1 MYHIKNMKLDKEN
14 TKQIIKIVV
23 IAIVLLVALLNI
35 EPVWNVC
42 KTFFSILSP
51 FICGLAIAFILNIF
65 MRFYEEKLFKTKK
78 KRKNNS
84 KEITQ
89 SEKNNQSNNIMTK
102 ASNNVINKT
111 NLEKENKQNKD
122 NKNGKRVVSIALSI
136 ITIVAVVTIIMLLII
151 PQFVE
156 IIKNLIINMPTYLES
171 LKDWAID
178 LTQRVPEINNFIQNI
193 QIDTEALK
201 NGLMNI
207 SKGVLDVTINQVS
220 GLVSGIVNFFIAIV
234 FAVYIL
240 ANKEGLKVQAKEFIY
255 ARIPEERADYILKV
269 SRLARDSFRSFL
281 TGQAKEAVILG
292 VLCTLGM
299 LILGIPYAGPVGAL
313 TALTAFIPI
322 VGAFIGGFV
331 GAVLIVAIDPIKALI
346 FIIFI
351 IVLQQI
357 EGNLIYP
364 HVVGKNIGL
373 PSIWVLVAITIGG
386 SLFGIMGM
394 VIGLPILS
402 IIYAIVTENTNKKL
416 QEKGLKE
423 EAIENK

>member
-42 KTFFSILSP
+42 KTFLSILSP

-313 TALTAFIPI
+313 TALTVFIPI

-373 PSIWVLVAITIGG
+373 P
-386 SLFGIMGM
+386 
-394 VIGLPILS
+394 ILS

>member
-42 KTFFSILSP
+42 KTFLSILSP

-89 SEKNNQSNNIMTK
+89 SEKNNPNNNIITK
-102 ASNNVINKT
+102 ASSNVINKT
-111 NLEKENKQNKD
+111 NLEKENKQKKD

-299 LILGIPYAGPVGAL
+299 LI
-313 TALTAFIPI
+313 

-331 GAVLIVAIDPIKALI
+331 GAVLIVAVDPIKALI
-346 FIIFI
+346 FILFI

-416 QEKGLKE
+416 QEKGLRE

>member
-42 KTFFSILSP
+42 KTFLSILSP

-84 KEITQ
+84 KEIKQ

>member
-42 KTFFSILSP
+42 KTFLSILSP

-220 GLVSGIVNFFIAIV
+220 GLVSGIVDFFIEIV
-234 FAVYIL
+234 FAVYSL

>member
-14 TKQIIKIVV
+14 TKQIIKIIV

-42 KTFFSILSP
+42 KTFLSILSP

-84 KEITQ
+84 KGITQ
-89 SEKNNQSNNIMTK
+89 SEKNNQSNNIITK

>member
-42 KTFFSILSP
+42 KTFLSILSP

-84 KEITQ
+84 KGITQ

>member
-42 KTFFSILSP
+42 KTFLSILSP

-65 MRFYEEKLFKTKK
+65 MRFYEEKLFNTKK

-89 SEKNNQSNNIMTK
+89 SEKDNQSNNIITK
-102 ASNNVINKT
+102 ASSNVINKT

>member
-1 MYHIKNMKLDKEN
+1 MKLDKEN

-42 KTFFSILSP
+42 KTFLSILSP

-331 GAVLIVAIDPIKALI
+331 GAVLIVAVDPIKALI
-346 FIIFI
+346 FILFI

>member
-42 KTFFSILSP
+42 KTFLSILSP

-394 VIGLPILS
+394 AIGLPILS

>member
-42 KTFFSILSP
+42 KTFLSILSP

-84 KEITQ
+84 KGITQ
-89 SEKNNQSNNIMTK
+89 SEKNNPNNNIITK

-364 HVVGKNIGL
+364 LVVGKNIGL
-373 PSIWVLVAITIGG
+373 PSIWVLVAITMGG

>member
-42 KTFFSILSP
+42 KTFLSILSP

-89 SEKNNQSNNIMTK
+89 SEKNNQSNNIITK

-346 FIIFI
+346 FIIFTC
-351 IVLQQI
+351 
-357 EGNLIYP
+357 
-364 HVVGKNIGL
+364 
-373 PSIWVLVAITIGG
+373 SR
-386 SLFGIMGM
+386 
-394 VIGLPILS
+394 
-402 IIYAIVTENTNKKL
+402 
-416 QEKGLKE
+416 
-423 EAIENK
+423 

>member
-42 KTFFSILSP
+42 KTFLSILSP

-386 SLFGIMGM
+386 SLFGMMGM

>member
-42 KTFFSILSP
+42 KTFLSILSP

-65 MRFYEEKLFKTKK
+65 MRFYEEKLFNTKK

-89 SEKNNQSNNIMTK
+89 SEKDNQSNNIMTK
-102 ASNNVINKT
+102 ASSNVINKT
-111 NLEKENKQNKD
+111 NLEKENKQKKD

-136 ITIVAVVTIIMLLII
+136 ITIVAVVIIIMLLII

>member
-1 MYHIKNMKLDKEN
+1 MKLDKEN

-89 SEKNNQSNNIMTK
+89 SEKNNPNNNIMTK
-102 ASNNVINKT
+102 ASSNVINKT
-111 NLEKENKQNKD
+111 NLEKENKQNKG

-136 ITIVAVVTIIMLLII
+136 ITIVAVITIIMLLII

>member
-1 MYHIKNMKLDKEN
+1 MKLDKEN

-42 KTFFSILSP
+42 KTFLSILSP

-89 SEKNNQSNNIMTK
+89 SEKNNQSNNIITK

>member
-1 MYHIKNMKLDKEN
+1 MYHIKNMKPDKEN

-42 KTFFSILSP
+42 KTFLSILSP

-89 SEKNNQSNNIMTK
+89 SEKNNQSNNIITK

>member
-42 KTFFSILSP
+42 KTFLSILSP

-423 EAIENK
+423 ETIENK

>member
-42 KTFFSILSP
+42 KTFLSILSP

-299 LILGIPYAGPVGAL
+299 LILVIPYAGPVGAL

>member
-42 KTFFSILSP
+42 KTFLSILSP

-193 QIDTEALK
+193 PIDTEALK

>member
-1 MYHIKNMKLDKEN
+1 MYHIENMKLDKEN

-42 KTFFSILSP
+42 KTFLSILSP

>member
-1 MYHIKNMKLDKEN
+1 MKLDKEN

-89 SEKNNQSNNIMTK
+89 SEKNNPNNNIMTK
-102 ASNNVINKT
+102 ASSNVINKT

-292 VLCTLGM
+292 VLCTLGI
-299 LILGIPYAGPVGAL
+299 LILVIPYAGPVGAL

>member
-1 MYHIKNMKLDKEN
+1 MYHIKNMKLDTEN

-42 KTFFSILSP
+42 KTFLSILSP